1 MAGLT
6 EFNPNSDSE
15 QKLIS
20 KIRKRDGRIVNFE
33 QSKIANAIYKALV
46 VTGKPDYPLAEK
58 LAAKVLQKMVH
69 QGYDSAGKMGVP
81 SVEDVQDMVE
91 SILIEEGLS
100 ETAKSYILYR
110 HERRKIREEKMKILN
125 KKDLDEVDKAFD
137 INSLRVLAAR
147 YLLRDSNNEI
157 IEGPKQMFE
166 RVATL
171 VAVADMMHDGSLF
184 NLAGGHTQSIE
195 EAERYYSKLEDFDNK
210 LHIGDYFLNKY
221 HFEAIIRHYVYCARQ
236 GQMKVSFKELLRTL
250 AEGKLAQYQDR
261 ITEYYNLMV
270 SRDFLP
276 NTPTLMN
283 AGARLGQL
291 SACFVLDMPDDMAG
305 IMKASTDAAMIFKSG
320 GGVGINY
327 SDLRPEGDIVASTSG
342 VASGPTSFMRIIDT
356 ITDVVKQGG
365 KRRGAN
371 MGILEAWHPDVEK
384 FVTAKTKPGVFE
396 NFNVSVGIWEDFW
409 QALVN
414 KEGNHKYT
422 LRSPRTREPVR
433 QTDALQLVDLIAM
446 SAWRSAEPGVIFF
459 DNINKYNPLIGARHG
474 PLRATNPCVTGD
486 TWVATGDGPRRVRE
500 LLGKPFKVHLNGK
513 AWNTEGFFSTGIKKV
528 FKLKTKEGF
537 EMRLTED
544 HKVLAVKHMSRYAL
558 DPEWK
563 QAKDLKQGEQVVL
576 DDCRYYEWEGKFGEQ
591 EGYLVGQL
599 VGDGHIKEEKA
610 VLCSWGETGGDA
622 SVRGQVLQYAQQMP
636 HRPYF
641 RGWAKIAGKAEYRLS
656 IASITELATSLG
668 LVHGNKT
675 TTEEI
680 EKASSAFYKGFLR
693 GLFDADGTVLGSQ
706 LKGISVRLS
715 QSDLGILK
723 AVQRMLM
730 RLGIASTT
738 YENRRKEQ
746 ERLMPDGKRGQK
758 LYRCKSQHEL
768 VISEEN
774 ISRFHRVIG
783 FGDTCK
789 MERLAMLLGN
799 YRRKLNRERFV
810 ATVEELVND
819 GIEEVYD
826 VQVPG
831 VNAFDANGIVAHNC
845 GEQSL
850 YPYESCNLG
859 SINLANFVKR
869 KVDGKFEF
877 DWQRYEQ
884 AIRLS
889 TRFLDNII
897 DMNKYP
903 VEEIQ
908 VATKETRRIGLGI
921 MGIADLLF
929 LLQIPYNSRDGYDFM
944 NKLAEAVS
952 YLSMDESVAIARSR
966 GPFPMF
972 KNTDYAKGRIPVA
985 GYYELPRETHTY
997 DWNTLIEKIQKNG
1010 IRNSWT
1016 STIAPTGTLSMIADT
1031 ANGVEPVFALVYE
1044 KRVTVGRFFY
1054 TDKVFENALKENGLY
1069 SDEILT
1075 KIANNYGSV
1084 RGLPEIPEWMQ
1095 RIFATAIDIHWTDHV
1110 MAQGIWQKWISNAI
1124 AKTINM
1130 PGDVTAEDVKCSYL
1144 LSHELG
1150 LKGVTVFRDGSRHE
1164 QVLHI
1169 TGKNTGEKSFAVKP
1183 SRYVA
1188 DYVSKNIKEPYVLE
1202 QMQKIFKESGIEEEV
1217 PIRPEVPRQ
1226 VAVTVETKKV
1236 APQPALQTVM
1246 ELEQDRCPTCNAK
1259 LIITEGCN
1267 VCIECGFSGCGS
1279 G

>member
-1 MAGLT
+1 MAGVT
-6 EFNPNSDSE
+6 EFNNNSKDTLNS
-15 QKLIS
+15 S
-20 KIRKRDGRIVNFE
+20 TTIRKRDGRIVNFE

-46 VTGKPDYPLAEK
+46 ATGKPDYPLAER
-58 LAAKVLQKMVH
+58 LSARVVQKMAHGDKAV
-69 QGYDSAGKMGVP
+69 VP

-91 SILIEEGLS
+91 SMLIEESLS
-100 ETAKSYILYR
+100 ETTKAYILYR
-110 HERRKIREEKMKILN
+110 HERRKLRDEKMRVLN

-137 INSLRVLAAR
+137 LNSLRVLAAR
-147 YLLRDSNNEI
+147 YLLRDHNNEI

-171 VAVADMMHDGSLF
+171 VAIADIMQDPAVF
-184 NLAGGHTQSIE
+184 NLTGGHTQSIE
-195 EAERYYSKLEDFDNK
+195 EAERYYAKLDDFDNK
-210 LHIGDYFLNKY
+210 LHLGEYYLNKY
-221 HFEAIIRHYVYCARQ
+221 HFEAVIRHYVYCTKQ
-236 GQMKVSFKELLRTL
+236 GQMKISFKELLRL
-250 AEGKLAQYQDR
+250 IAEGKMAHYEDR
-261 ITEYYNLMV
+261 VGEYYNLMV

-305 IMKASTDAAMIFKSG
+305 IMKSSTDAAMIFKSG

-342 VASGPTSFMRIIDT
+342 VASGPVSFMSIIDT

-396 NFNVSVGIWEDFW
+396 NFNVSVGIWHDFW

-422 LRSPRTREPVR
+422 LRSPRSR
-433 QTDALQLVDLIAM
+433 QPMRQIDAQQLVDLISL
-446 SAWRSAEPGVIFF
+446 SAWKSAEPGLIFF
-459 DNINKYNPLIGARHG
+459 DNINKYNPLIDARHG
-474 PLRATNPCVTGD
+474 PLRATNP
-486 TWVATGDGPRRVRE
+486 
-500 LLGKPFKVHLNGK
+500 
-513 AWNTEGFFSTGIKKV
+513 
-528 FKLKTKEGF
+528 
-537 EMRLTED
+537 
-544 HKVLAVKHMSRYAL
+544 
-558 DPEWK
+558 
-563 QAKDLKQGEQVVL
+563 
-576 DDCRYYEWEGKFGEQ
+576 
-591 EGYLVGQL
+591 
-599 VGDGHIKEEKA
+599 
-610 VLCSWGETGGDA
+610 
-622 SVRGQVLQYAQQMP
+622 
-636 HRPYF
+636 
-641 RGWAKIAGKAEYRLS
+641 
-656 IASITELATSLG
+656 
-668 LVHGNKT
+668 
-675 TTEEI
+675 
-680 EKASSAFYKGFLR
+680 
-693 GLFDADGTVLGSQ
+693 
-706 LKGISVRLS
+706 
-715 QSDLGILK
+715 
-723 AVQRMLM
+723 
-730 RLGIASTT
+730 
-738 YENRRKEQ
+738 
-746 ERLMPDGKRGQK
+746 
-758 LYRCKSQHEL
+758 
-768 VISEEN
+768 
-774 ISRFHRVIG
+774 
-783 FGDTCK
+783 
-789 MERLAMLLGN
+789 
-799 YRRKLNRERFV
+799 
-810 ATVEELVND
+810 
-819 GIEEVYD
+819 
-826 VQVPG
+826 
-831 VNAFDANGIVAHNC
+831 C

-869 KVDGKFEF
+869 KADGAYEF

-903 VEEIQ
+903 VEEIKI
-908 VATKETRRIGLGI
+908 ATKETRRIGLGI

-929 LLQIPYNSRDGYDFM
+929 LLKESYNSKAGYEFM

-952 YLSMDESVAIARSR
+952 YYSMEESVAIAKAR
-966 GPFPMF
+966 GPFPMC
-972 KNTDYAKGRIPVA
+972 KDSDYVKGRIPVA
-985 GYYELPRETHTY
+985 GYYELPKETHTY
-997 DWNTLIEKIQKNG
+997 DWDTLIEKIKKHG

-1069 SDEILT
+1069 TDEILT
-1075 KIANNYGSV
+1075 KVANNYGSV
-1084 RGLPEIPEWMQ
+1084 RGLAEIPEWMQ
-1095 RIFATAIDIHWTDHV
+1095 RIFVTAIDIHWTDHV
-1110 MAQGIWQKWISNAI
+1110 MAQGVWQKWISNAI

-1130 PGDVTAEDVKCSYL
+1130 PGDVTAEDVKCAYL

-1169 TGKNTGEKSFAVKP
+1169 TGKNTGEKAFTVKP
-1183 SRYVA
+1183 SRFVA
-1188 DYVSKNIKEPYVLE
+1188 DYVDANIKEPYVLE
-1202 QMQKIFKESGIEEEV
+1202 QVQKIFKESGIEDDKPAPKAAPPQE
-1217 PIRPEVPRQ
+1217 
-1226 VAVTVETKKV
+1226 ASAAKKPSSTSTSTLAMQQMAMMSDANV
-1236 APQPALQTVM
+1236 
-1246 ELEQDRCPTCNAK
+1246 DHCPTCNAK